1 MMILHSLWGHRGGCS
16 RGPELQREAWRGA
29 SGWKQCGRLLSS
41 SSLLSSSVPPAWL
54 PPSPLLFSQTKDDYG
69 KTGCTQQAGSAN
81 QQIPK
86 SAAAAAAWR
95 RAPGPRT
102 TGLIQH
108 PPLACGTICCASGDS
123 PRLISGSLCPVQEA
137 PKWLLLSGHHD
148 PPCNVS
154 CPCHSH
160 ASIPQQALWT
170 PSLCRVLG

>member
-1 MMILHSLWGHRGGCS
+1 MGAAAEGLSCEGRPGG
-16 RGPELQREAWRGA
+16 
-29 SGWKQCGRLLSS
+29 GRLAG
-41 SSLLSSSVPPAWL
+41 SSVGGS
-54 PPSPLLFSQTKDDYG
+54 SPLPRSCQALSHLPGCPPHLYCSARQKDDCG

-95 RAPGPRT
+95 RPPGPRT

-123 PRLISGSLCPVQEA
+123 PCLISGSLCPVQEA

-148 PPCNVS
+148 PPCHVS